1 MVTVVHTLRITCQR
15 KGVFYHQMQIIV
27 KGFLFNTE
35 WDSSA
40 ILVNVETKTSALQ
53 GDPRILLP

>member
-1 MVTVVHTLRITCQR
+1 M
-15 KGVFYHQMQIIV
+15 FYHQMQIIV

-35 WDSSA
+35 GDSSA
-40 ILVNVETKTSALQ
+40 TLVNVETKTSALQ